1 MCLRWWKCAPSPDR
15 VASLRL
21 LAFETSGA
29 ALSAAAA
36 EGERLVAYRHEDG
49 VRGHAERLLPVLQ
62 QVLATAGWGW
72 RSIELVAVTLGPG
85 NFTGLRAGIAVAR
98 GLSLALGCPALGLG
112 TLEVMA
118 QAEAERQPDAGPMQA
133 LLDARRG
140 EVYAQPFAEDLTP
153 LDVPRL
159 LTEAKAASLPY
170 RRAAMPPDA
179 RSLALLAA
187 HRLAGGA
194 EATAGSTLR
203 PLYLR
208 APDARPGAGASLLSV
223 MG

>member
-15 VASLRL
+15 AASLRL

-29 ALSAAAA
+29 ALSAAVA
-36 EGERLVAYRHEDG
+36 EGGRLVACRHEDR
-49 VRGHAERLLPVLQ
+49 VRGHAERLLPMLQ

-72 RSIELVAVTLGPG
+72 RSIELVVVTLGPG

-118 QAEAERQPDAGPMQA
+118 QAEAGRQPDAGPMQA

-140 EVYAQPFAEDLTP
+140 EVYAQPFADDLTP
-153 LDVPRL
+153 LDEPRL
-159 LTEAKAASLPY
+159 LPEAEAAALPY
-170 RRAAMPPDA
+170 RRAAFPPDA

-187 HRLAGGA
+187 HRLMGGA
-194 EATAGSTLR
+194 QPAAGSTLR

-208 APDARPGAGASLLSV
+208 APDARPGAGASLLSA